1 MSSGKST
8 VINALLDEDILPSL
22 NKACTAKVYSIL
34 SDNSINSSKL
44 YVTMNDGDVKVIE
57 ENLSDELNKI
67 NNDNGV
73 RDILILSKMKGIIN
87 INKSLLVI
95 DTPGPNNSCD
105 IMHNKITV
113 DTLNKIKKGLIL
125 YVINITQMGIK
136 DDLELL
142 NKVKDYLITHKDINI
157 LFVINKMD
165 QVDFEKESVIEL
177 IQDTKKYI
185 EQSGIKNPYIIP
197 VSALAASLFRK
208 VLKNE
213 KLTRNQYNNFIKCYD
228 LFKTSDLRMES
239 YVINSSITN
248 QFSEISVMNEKY
260 TVAEIMA
267 AIDNTGITYL
277 EKCIQFNQIFS
288 SKNKSVKINIRDK
301 EGNIIW

>member
-44 YVTMNDGDVKVIE
+44 YITMNDGDVKVIE

-67 NNDNGV
+67 NNDNSV

-87 INKSLLVI
+87 TNKSLLVI

-105 IMHNKITV
+105 IMHNKITL
-113 DTLNKIKKGLIL
+113 DTLNKIEKGLIL

-165 QVDFEKESVIEL
+165 QVDFERESVIEL

-208 VLKNE
+208 VLKSE
-213 KLTRNQYNNFIKCYD
+213 RLTRNQYKNFIKCYD

-239 YVINSSITN
+239 YVINSSMIN

-277 EKCIQFNQIFS
+277 EKCIQRNQIFS